1 MIPTRQYGK
10 TLSFDF
16 GGKSF
21 QNKKSKY
28 ITRSIPLLLLLPV
41 LTMTAVVESPGTSDR
56 IENNNGTGVKHYRS
70 FANSSRSASVRLH
83 LPGRDLWR
91 KSSVWR
97 LLPSQKDYPQYMNEF
112 TILGRTPAGAVT
124 HGAKTRRHRR
134 RGSSKVRVMKS
145 SHYQLKYTLGRKIV
159 FICVATGYPRPQIT
173 WFKDGIE
180 MYNHNFFK
188 VHEWKVGH
196 RMIKSKME
204 IDPATPMDVGYYECV
219 ADNFHSV
226 DIQGFRTEYKAS
238 NYLDPSQ
245 RG

>member
-1 MIPTRQYGK
+1 MLPKAQNERRFLVDTDDQSKKERVIQSKRLK
-10 TLSFDF
+10 SASLLISSILLLSAVTLSAAVNRTGEVNRRKS
-16 GGKSF
+16 GGYS
-21 QNKKSKY
+21 
-28 ITRSIPLLLLLPV
+28 
-41 LTMTAVVESPGTSDR
+41 
-56 IENNNGTGVKHYRS
+56 S

-97 LLPSQKDYPQYMNEF
+97 LLPSQKHYPQYMNEF
-112 TILGRTPAGAVT
+112 TILGRTPPGAVT
-124 HGAKTRRHRR
+124 HGAKSHRR
-134 RGSSKVRVMKS
+134 RASSKARVVKS

-188 VHEWKVGH
+188 VHEWEVGH